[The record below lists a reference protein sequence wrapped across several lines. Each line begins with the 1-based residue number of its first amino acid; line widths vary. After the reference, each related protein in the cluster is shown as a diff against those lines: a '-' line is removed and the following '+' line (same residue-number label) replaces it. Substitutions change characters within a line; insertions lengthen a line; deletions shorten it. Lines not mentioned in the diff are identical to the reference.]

1 MEESDYRYS
10 VSLSKMMTEMIN
22 PPPLP
27 EPGVPEGLRMPFT
40 SLVFGVRF
48 PACCCNSL
56 RRGKIGGEG
65 VFALIN
71 SSL

>member
-1 MEESDYRYS
+1 MEESDYRSS
-10 VSLSKMMTEMIN
+10 VSLSKMMAEMIN
-22 PPPLP
+22 LPPLP

-48 PACCCNSL
+48 PVCSNSL
-56 RRGKIGGEG
+56 KRGRIGGEG